1 VRPRQYTGVVRAVSL
16 VLLGGVVCYSA
27 TPDDALKRL
36 ALEADRFAEAAPGW
50 VATESLRQTAPTG
63 TREVVSEYGFMTL
76 PSGTREVR
84 RVLSVNGKNVK
95 SSKKLDS
102 LALAMASDND
112 ADRRK
117 LLEAFEKH
125 GLHGVATDFG
135 QLIMLFAHGNMQ
147 KFEFSG
153 AQHVTLTKQAYLLFR
168 FQQLDGTE
176 SLTIYEG
183 DKPVKQKL
191 RGQLWARDEDGLPVR
206 IALDSEHEEKGVQVR
221 DIGTVDYQPSSG
233 GFLLPTVVVH
243 KQFRDARLY
252 VEDTFR
258 YSDYREVEPS
268 ASKK

>member
-1 VRPRQYTGVVRAVSL
+1 
-16 VLLGGVVCYSA
+16 
-27 TPDDALKRL
+27 
-36 ALEADRFAEAAPGW
+36 
-50 VATESLRQTAPTG
+50 
-63 TREVVSEYGFMTL
+63 MTL
-76 PSGTREVR
+76 PTGTREVR
-84 RVLSVNGKNVK
+84 RVLSVDGKNVK

-135 QLIMLFAHGNMQ
+135 QLIMLFAHGNVQ

-153 AQHVTLTKQAYLLFR
+153 AQRVTIAKQTYQLFR
-168 FQQLDGTE
+168 FQQLDGAE

-191 RGQLWARDEDGLPVR
+191 RGQLWARDEDGLPIR
-206 IALDSEHEEKGVQVR
+206 IALDSEHDEQGVKVR
-221 DIGTVDYQPSSG
+221 DIGSVDYQPGSG

-243 KQFRDARLY
+243 QQFRDARLY

-258 YSDYREVEPS
+258 YSDYREVRPA